1 MFTYSAEFLFPSFH
15 KPMVFKPVK
24 NEPLNNHVDGIQIIR
39 KSKMIKSLSWDQ
51 YDRFMT
57 KVDVGY
63 NISIKLDTGDV
74 ITVFLLGKG
83 NEDV

>member
-1 MFTYSAEFLFPSFH
+1 MFLEM
-15 KPMVFKPVK
+15 KDVVIK
-24 NEPLNNHVDGIQIIR
+24 IQIIR